1 MESKFE
7 FNIGDKV
14 IDIASREVGVIT
26 DKMFSEA
33 RGCFIYIIKPEDNG
47 RSYMRK
53 RDELEPYRKQKEFKV
68 ETEIADNVVIGI
80 IYEVDGDLKTE
91 VCRGHGHII
100 HEGAEGIAQACSYA
114 YKKAFTAIDS
124 GIYMKQR
131 RGAHSG

>member
-1 MESKFE
+1 ME
-7 FNIGDKV
+7 FNINDRV
-14 IDIASREVGVIT
+14 REKKNGAVGVIE

-33 RGCFIYIIKPEDNG
+33 KKHFIYIIAIENCSL
-47 RSYMRK
+47 RVSR
-53 RDELEPYRKQKEFKV
+53 LEEEIEPFHNQKEYQV
-68 ETEIADNVVIGI
+68 ETQIADNVVIGI

-114 YKKAFTAIDS
+114 YKQAFMSIDS

-131 RGAHSG
+131 GETR